1 MEIKVTKTISREA
14 LDSVF
19 VTALEGGSN
28 YWYTLS
34 EKATTVVRK
43 AVPKSKNPYFASA
56 MLEAILDH
64 NVEVPINDVEEEDD
78 EDSVLGV
85 ISLATMNERLQK
97 LAESSDSWALEEVL
111 DKEYDG
117 TSADIVFQYIV
128 MGEVVFG

>member
-1 MEIKVTKTISREA
+1 MKVTRTISREA
-14 LDSVF
+14 LENVF

-34 EKATTVVRK
+34 EKAITVVRT
-43 AVPKSKNPYFASA
+43 AVPKSQNLYFATA

-85 ISLATMNERLQK
+85 ISLATMNDRLQK
-97 LAESSDSWALEEVL
+97 LAESDDSWALDEVL
-111 DKEYDG
+111 DEEYDS
-117 TSADIVFQYIV
+117 TSADVVFQYIV

>member
-1 MEIKVTKTISREA
+1 MKITRTINREA

-34 EKATTVVRK
+34 EKAITLVRN

-56 MLEAILDH
+56 MLEAIMDH

-85 ISLATMNERLQK
+85 ISLKTMNDRLQK
-97 LAESSDSWALEEVL
+97 LAESDDAWALDEVL
-111 DKEYDG
+111 DEEYDS
-117 TSADIVFQYIV
+117 TSADVVFQYIV
-128 MGEVVFG
+128 MGEIVFG

>member
-1 MEIKVTKTISREA
+1 MEIKKTISREA

-34 EKATTVVRK
+34 EKATTSVRK

-56 MLEAILDH
+56 MLEAVLDH

-97 LAESSDSWALEEVL
+97 LAESDDAWALDEVL
-111 DKEYDG
+111 DEEYDA
-117 TSADIVFQYIV
+117 TSADVVFQYIV

>member
-1 MEIKVTKTISREA
+1 MKITRTINREA

-34 EKATTVVRK
+34 EKATTLVRN
-43 AVPKSKNPYFASA
+43 AVPKSNNPYFASA
-56 MLEAILDH
+56 MLEAIMDH

-85 ISLATMNERLQK
+85 ISLKTMNDRLQK
-97 LAESSDSWALEEVL
+97 LAESDDAWALDEVL
-111 DKEYDG
+111 DEEYDS
-117 TSADIVFQYIV
+117 TSADVVFQYIV
-128 MGEVVFG
+128 MGEIVFG